1 MERMLTPR
9 QVAEVLG
16 VSFITIKRWI
26 YSGKIKAVKLP
37 TGKWRIPESEVK
49 KILGEKSPEETR
61 AVIYARVSS
70 SDQRKDLE
78 RQVEYLTSYCS
89 AKGYKLVRIITD
101 IASGLNAKRKG
112 LQKLF
117 KLVSEREVDVVLITH
132 KDRLTRFGYEYLE
145 YFFNQFGVRIEAIH
159 GNEKK
164 GAQQEFVEDL
174 IAIVTSFAGKLYG
187 MRSHKKKKLVQSFK
201 QLLKEVEA
209 E

>member
-1 MERMLTPR
+1 MERLLTPR
-9 QVAEVLG
+9 QVAEILG

-26 YSGKIKAVKLP
+26 YSGKIRAVKLP

-49 KILGEKSPEETR
+49 RILGEKPPEETR

-78 RQVEYLTSYCS
+78 RQVEYLLNYCT
-89 AKGYKLVRIITD
+89 AKGYKLVDTITD
-101 IASGLNAKRKG
+101 IASGLNTRRKG

-117 KLVSEREVDVVLITH
+117 KLVSERKVDVVLVTY

-145 YFFNQFGVRIEAIH
+145 YFFSQFDVRIEAIH
-159 GNEKK
+159 GEEKK
-164 GAQQEFVEDL
+164 DAQQELVEDL
-174 IAIVTSFAGKLYG
+174 IAIITSFAGKLYG
-187 MRSHKKKKLVQSFK
+187 LRSHKKKKFVQSFR
-201 QLLKEVEA
+201 QLLREVEA

>member
-1 MERMLTPR
+1 MERLLTPK
-9 QVAEVLG
+9 QVAEILG

-37 TGKWRIPESEVK
+37 TGKWRIPESDVK
-49 KILGEKSPEETR
+49 KILGEEPSKETR

-78 RQVEYLTSYCS
+78 RQVEYLTAYCS
-89 AKGYKLVRIITD
+89 AKGYKLVDTITD
-101 IASGLNAKRKG
+101 IASGLNTRRKG

-117 KLVSEREVDVVLITH
+117 KLVSEGKVDVVLITY

-145 YFFNQFGVRIEAIH
+145 YFFSQFGARIEAIH
-159 GNEKK
+159 GEEEKD
-164 GAQQEFVEDL
+164 AQQELVEDL
-174 IAIVTSFAGKLYG
+174 IAIITSFARKLYG
-187 MRSHKKKKLVQSFK
+187 IRSHKKRKLVQGFK
-201 QLLKEVEA
+201 QLLEEVES

>member
-1 MERMLTPR
+1 M
-9 QVAEVLG
+9 
-16 VSFITIKRWI
+16 
-26 YSGKIKAVKLP
+26 
-37 TGKWRIPESEVK
+37 K
-49 KILGEKSPEETR
+49 KILSEKSPEETR

>member
-49 KILGEKSPEETR
+49 KILSEKSPEETR

>member
-49 KILGEKSPEETR
+49 KILSEKSPEETR

-201 QLLKEVEA
+201 QLLKGVEA